1 MSPYCDPRKKR
12 QVTTPQKEES
22 HCSKKKKKKNV
33 SLVNGPRGKQPHH
46 FRVRKRPTFAFVI
59 DVFIVFDGHLGSELS
74 TTIDITGNRRFE

>member
-22 HCSKKKKKKNV
+22 HCSKKEKKNM

-46 FRVRKRPTFAFVI
+46 FRVSKRPTFAFVI

-74 TTIDITGNRRFE
+74 TTIDIIRNHRFE